1 MNTEKLLRQ
10 SLNKATESNRDII
23 VRNLID
29 IIKDINDSSESDTII
44 TKFIEQLFS
53 KCINEPNFIKLYV
66 DIIYELFIY
75 IKPLYPTLAT
85 KLYRLLINHTQ
96 QEYSMDITMEN
107 RADKV
112 TCTLFVSELIN
123 KGFINIRIT
132 NLLIQS
138 LLATD
143 NQYKYELACIIID
156 KVTQKDKIS
165 GDHLERLRILA
176 GRVDISKRI
185 LFKITDTVAI
195 IEN

>member
-10 SLNKATESNRDII
+10 SLNKASESNKDII

-29 IIKDINDSSESDTII
+29 IIKDINDIPESDGII
-44 TKFIEQLFS
+44 TKFIEQLFT
-53 KCINEPNFIKLYV
+53 KCIDEPNYIKLYV

-75 IKPLYPTLAT
+75 IKPIYPELAT
-85 KLYRLLINHTQ
+85 KLYRILINHTQ
-96 QEYSMDITMEN
+96 QEYSVDITIEN

-123 KGFINIRIT
+123 KSFINIRIT

-143 NQYKYELACIIID
+143 NQYK
-156 KVTQKDKIS
+156 
-165 GDHLERLRILA
+165 
-176 GRVDISKRI
+176 
-185 LFKITDTVAI
+185 
-195 IEN
+195 